1 LRQPTTTRWWCG
13 ENSTPFK
20 NEREFKMKLQRL
32 FCKNERFKIWIE
44 TDEFTLT
51 GSGQT

>member
-1 LRQPTTTRWWCG
+1 
-13 ENSTPFK
+13 
-20 NEREFKMKLQRL
+20 MKLQRL

-51 GSGQT
+51 GSGQTEERMKKNEMR